1 MTPAPT
7 QVTPVAHYWIK
18 QRFTP
23 LVNRYEIC
31 ESDAS
36 GQVGRMLAF
45 AQQKRMKSREEVI
58 FYTDDTKT
66 QIFFTFKARNVLD
79 IHGTTDIFDGAGQVI
94 GQFRKDF
101 QASLLRSTYYL
112 GQNGLAEA
120 RGQERSTVNAIVRR
134 FTDIS
139 FIPYHF
145 DFAKDD
151 GSPVMSVVKK
161 WGLRDKYHVTVYDAG
176 YDFRVLAAMGVALDV
191 LQRR

>member
-7 QVTPVAHYWIK
+7 QAMPVAHYWIK

-23 LVNRYEIC
+23 MVNRYEIC
-31 ESDAS
+31 ESDAA
-36 GQVGRMLAF
+36 GQVGGMIAF
-45 AQQKRMKSREEVI
+45 AQQKRMKLREEVI
-58 FYTDDTKT
+58 FYTDDTKS
-66 QIFFTFKARNVLD
+66 QIFFSFKARNILD
-79 IHGTTDIFDGAGQVI
+79 IHGVTDIFDGNGQVI

-101 QASLLRSTYYL
+101 KASLLRSTYYV

-120 RGQERSTVNAIVRR
+120 RGEERSLANAIVRR

-145 DFAKDD
+145 DFGKDD
-151 GSPVMSVVKK
+151 GGPVMSVVKK

-176 YDFRVLAAMGVALDV
+176 YDFRVLAAMAVALDV
-191 LQRR
+191 LQSR